1 MEPVRGAL
9 IGIIRVYCL
18 DWFTIQDV
26 VKVLACASV
35 NPTNFSFVGGS
46 AETKERNKTLVQ
58 QASVRAQKGSV
69 KASGQPMMNVLEG
82 ELQTR
87 KKIVA
92 EAK

>member
-1 MEPVRGAL
+1 M
-9 IGIIRVYCL
+9 
-18 DWFTIQDV
+18 
-26 VKVLACASV
+26 KVLAYASV
-35 NPTNFSFVGGS
+35 NPANFSFVGES
-46 AETKERNKTLVQ
+46 AETKERNKKLVH

-87 KKIVA
+87 KKIAA

>member
-1 MEPVRGAL
+1 MEPVPGTL
-9 IGIIRVYCL
+9 IGIIWAYCL
-18 DWFTIQDV
+18 VWFIIQDV
-26 VKVLACASV
+26 VKVLAYASV
-35 NPTNFSFVGGS
+35 NPTNFSIVRES
-46 AETKERNKTLVQ
+46 AETKERNKKLVH

-87 KKIVA
+87 KKIAA